1 MRTLKT
7 ALSGAVVVISFCS
20 VSPALL
26 AQTQT
31 DKENFVRNAAV
42 LLGSQQLC
50 GYSVNPQ
57 ILADTFHMFKLL
69 PEDIEPGGEF
79 SELFERRK
87 KHIAAVTD
95 TDKGL
100 KDFCATV
107 QDKLGSLLLP

>member
-1 MRTLKT
+1 MKGTLSILLVT
-7 ALSGAVVVISFCS
+7 SGLCATSS
-20 VSPALL
+20 SLL

-42 LLGSQQLC
+42 LLGSQELC
-50 GYSVNPQ
+50 GYTVNPVV
-57 ILADTFHMFKLL
+57 LADTFHMFKLK

-87 KHIAAVTD
+87 KHIAALTD
-95 TDKGL
+95 TEQGL
-100 KDFCATV
+100 KDYCTTV